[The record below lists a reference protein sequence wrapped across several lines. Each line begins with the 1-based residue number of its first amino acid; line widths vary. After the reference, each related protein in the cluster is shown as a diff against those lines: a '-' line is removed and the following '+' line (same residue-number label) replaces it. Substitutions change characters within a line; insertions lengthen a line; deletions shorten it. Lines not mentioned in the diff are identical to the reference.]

1 MKKLILVIVTLLSGM
16 LAAGAQELTIP
27 QIREEWPKASL
38 EVPQVKGRIG
48 IAEFAQAFTSVYKG
62 NDLTDEIKAQ
72 LDNPGRVNEDVY
84 EFILDRQN
92 GYCALQFV
100 SDGTVRMEMC
110 FWNLKDGW
118 KLVAVNMFNV
128 YEDKDALLM
137 LYKYNPDSERLEPD
151 LDNSFYD
158 MDAPFST
165 FLLPREGKDI
175 ETWIYHTTSPSALR
189 YDGEGGFILEAN
201 IIPAIPCFIVDDSPT
216 NIRRSPGGEI
226 LFTLSPDDDYML
238 DVYDASDG
246 WWRILAECVTTV
258 EGDEIELSED
268 GSEAWVHYSVLGIGI
283 RNYDGTSEPLYESP
297 SKTSKV
303 VGKIEEA
310 EALVRPVDMAGDAS
324 WVKVKW
330 GKLTGWIES
339 DRLCANPVTTC
350 P

>member
-1 MKKLILVIVTLLSGM
+1 
-16 LAAGAQELTIP
+16 
-27 QIREEWPKASL
+27 
-38 EVPQVKGRIG
+38 
-48 IAEFAQAFTSVYKG
+48 
-62 NDLTDEIKAQ
+62 
-72 LDNPGRVNEDVY
+72 
-84 EFILDRQN
+84 
-92 GYCALQFV
+92 
-100 SDGTVRMEMC
+100 
-110 FWNLKDGW
+110 
-118 KLVAVNMFNV
+118 
-128 YEDKDALLM
+128 
-137 LYKYNPDSERLEPD
+137 
-151 LDNSFYD
+151 
-158 MDAPFST
+158 
-165 FLLPREGKDI
+165 
-175 ETWIYHTTSPSALR
+175 
-189 YDGEGGFILEAN
+189 
-201 IIPAIPCFIVDDSPT
+201 
-216 NIRRSPGGEI
+216 
-226 LFTLSPDDDYML
+226 ML